1 MFRTHFFNHSNLWR
15 LSSYSLLPLLTYLNN
30 NCLQWGP
37 DRSINEF
44 VQHFEASNHW
54 YGQTCATS
62 CGLVHHHRKLTTV
75 SVVILGFKWLRI
87 NRNTL
92 KCEYILKLPKMNLN
106 EMSSWPMEF
115 VPRSTISRTWH
126 SWTEG
131 RFHRYFSRHSYES
144 KLYEF
149 LKYGI
154 AFKGRWLG

>member
-15 LSSYSLLPLLTYLNN
+15 LSSDSLLPFLAYLNN

-44 VQHFEASNHW
+44 VQYFEASNHW

-92 KCEYILKLPKMNLN
+92 KYGYILKQPKMNLN
-106 EMSSWPMEF
+106 EMSNWPKDF
-115 VPRSTISRTWH
+115 VPRSTISSSR
-126 SWTEG
+126 TEG
-131 RFHRYFSRHSYES
+131 WFYSYFSTHSHES
-144 KLYEF
+144 KLHHEF

-154 AFKGRWLG
+154 TFKGRWLG